1 MSEAWTSSTSRAT
14 SSATSAR
21 HERGDRAVLHVAVRR
36 DVPAI
41 RENRGQRRGSD
52 PLFTYLQQQ
61 KGFEGFDDD
70 HELTPILEDL
80 LSKDDPDYAG
90 KPDIKWNFTKFLVDR
105 EGNVVRRFEPTAS
118 IPDVVAPA
126 VEELL

>member
-1 MSEAWTSSTSRAT
+1 MVIR
-14 SSATSAR
+14 
-21 HERGDRAVLHVAVRR
+21 DR
-36 DVPAI
+36 
-41 RENRGQRRGSD
+41 
-52 PLFTYLQQQ
+52 
-61 KGFEGFDDD
+61 KGFEGFYDG
-70 HELTPILEDL
+70 HELTSILEDL